1 MISKVKKIILDKNYR
16 FLILSNKGFYQN
28 MDDSK
33 FLKKKFRILMNK
45 NLNLENPKT
54 FNEKLQWLKLFNRN
68 TLYTKLV
75 DKYEVKQYVSK
86 ILGDEYIIPTIGV
99 WDSDKDI
106 DFSKL
111 PNQFVLKCTH
121 NSGLG
126 MFICKDKKKINYKKV
141 RNGLKKGLNENYY
154 LSGREWPYKNVKPR
168 IIAEQYMED
177 KLGGL
182 VDYKFFCFNGYVDC
196 VMVCIDRHINDPKF
210 YFFDDKWNLLR
221 INQRGKD
228 AAKDFTLEKPK
239 NLEKMFEI
247 ASKLSKNI
255 PFVRIDLYE
264 CNEKIYFGEYTFF
277 PQSGF
282 DENLLPET
290 DLYFGNLITLE
301 NKEA

>member
-1 MISKVKKIILDKNYR
+1 MI
-16 FLILSNKGFYQN
+16 
-28 MDDSK
+28 
-33 FLKKKFRILMNK
+33 KKFK
-45 NLNLENPKT
+45 NIIPDRLYLKMQFIKSLGYPLDLRNPKT
-54 FNEKLQWLKLFNRN
+54 FNQKLQWLKLYNRN
-68 TLYTKLV
+68 PEYTIMV
-75 DKYEVKQYVSK
+75 DKYAVKKYIAEK
-86 ILGDEYIIPTIGV
+86 IGNQYIIPTLGM
-99 WDSDKDI
+99 WHSFDEI
-106 DFSKL
+106 DFESL

-121 NSGLG
+121 DSGGIVVCRNKSKL
-126 MFICKDKKKINYKKV
+126 DLEVVKKKIEDSLAN
-141 RNGLKKGLNENYY
+141 NYY
-154 LSGREWPYKNVKPR
+154 YMSREWPYKNVKPR

-221 INQRGKD
+221 INQRGKE
-228 AAKDFTLEKPK
+228 ASKDFTLEKPK

-247 ASKLSKNI
+247 ASELSKNI

-290 DLYFGNLITLE
+290 DLYFGNLIKLE
-301 NKEA
+301 NKSFGKMSRK

>member
-1 MISKVKKIILDKNYR
+1 M
-16 FLILSNKGFYQN
+16 
-28 MDDSK
+28 
-33 FLKKKFRILMNK
+33 
-45 NLNLENPKT
+45 
-54 FNEKLQWLKLFNRN
+54 
-68 TLYTKLV
+68 YTKLV

-86 ILGDEYIIPTIGV
+86 ILGKEYIIPNIGV
-99 WDSDKDI
+99 WDSEKDI

-126 MFICKDKKKINYKKV
+126 MFICKDKIQINDKKI
-141 RNGLKKGLNENYY
+141 RNGLRKGLNENYY

-210 YFFDDKWNLLR
+210 YFFDDEWNLLR
-221 INQRGKD
+221 INQRGKE
-228 AAKDFTLEKPK
+228 APKDFTLEKPK
-239 NLEKMFEI
+239 NLKKMFEI
-247 ASKLSKNI
+247 ASELSKNI

-290 DLYFGNLITLE
+290 DLYFGSLITIE
-301 NKEA
+301 NEEA